1 MDGDAVL
8 AIADERDIRG
18 RIYVLRGRQVM
29 LDSDLAE
36 IYGYTTKAFNQQ
48 VRRNIEKFPDDF
60 MFQLTEDEL
69 SILSSRSQIVTLN
82 SSGNKR
88 GANIKYL
95 PHAFTE
101 QGVYMLMTVLKG
113 DLATRQS
120 MALIRL
126 FKNMKDCLADSQAFL
141 SSQGYQT
148 IVEKLEHHEQV
159 LDEHGKRL
167 LELEGTFDGA
177 EAHGE
182 LLLLRNER
190 FTADLAFQR
199 IYGQARSSII
209 LIDDYIS
216 SKTLQHL
223 AHAPAGIPVSIIS
236 DNKGADKLRLPEFQ
250 DFSAEYPGR
259 RISFAKSCGMVHDR
273 YIVLDFGTDA
283 MRVFHCGT
291 SSKDAGSRMTSITEL
306 RDTAIYAEA
315 VSNLLANPPL
325 TLR

>member
-18 RIYVLRGRQVM
+18 RIYMLRGRQVM

-36 IYGYTTKAFNQQ
+36 IYGDTTKAFNQQ
-48 VRRNIEKFPDDF
+48 VRRNIEKFPD
-60 MFQLTEDEL
+60 
-69 SILSSRSQIVTLN
+69 

-126 FKNMKDCLADSQAFL
+126 FKDMKDCLADSQAFL

-259 RISFAKSCGMVHDR
+259 RVSFAKSCGMVHDR

>member
-18 RIYVLRGRQVM
+18 RIYMLRGRQVM

-48 VRRNIEKFPDDF
+48 VRRNTEKFPDDF

-126 FKNMKDCLADSQAFL
+126 FKNMKDCLADSQEPPSYLQSVF
-141 SSQGYQT
+141 
-148 IVEKLEHHEQV
+148 
-159 LDEHGKRL
+159 
-167 LELEGTFDGA
+167 
-177 EAHGE
+177 
-182 LLLLRNER
+182 
-190 FTADLAFQR
+190 
-199 IYGQARSSII
+199 SI
-209 LIDDYIS
+209 
-216 SKTLQHL
+216 
-223 AHAPAGIPVSIIS
+223 
-236 DNKGADKLRLPEFQ
+236 
-250 DFSAEYPGR
+250 
-259 RISFAKSCGMVHDR
+259 
-273 YIVLDFGTDA
+273 
-283 MRVFHCGT
+283 
-291 SSKDAGSRMTSITEL
+291 
-306 RDTAIYAEA
+306 
-315 VSNLLANPPL
+315 
-325 TLR
+325 

>member
-18 RIYVLRGRQVM
+18 RIYMLRGRQVM

-126 FKNMKDCLADSQAFL
+126 FKNMKDCLAASSFCFATSASRRIWL
-141 SSQGYQT
+141 SRGSMDRRARASSSSMT
-148 IVEKLEHHEQV
+148 TSHRK
-159 LDEHGKRL
+159 
-167 LELEGTFDGA
+167 
-177 EAHGE
+177 
-182 LLLLRNER
+182 
-190 FTADLAFQR
+190 
-199 IYGQARSSII
+199 RSSIW
-209 LIDDYIS
+209 LMPR
-216 SKTLQHL
+216 Q
-223 AHAPAGIPVSIIS
+223 
-236 DNKGADKLRLPEFQ
+236 
-250 DFSAEYPGR
+250 EYP
-259 RISFAKSCGMVHDR
+259 
-273 YIVLDFGTDA
+273 
-283 MRVFHCGT
+283 
-291 SSKDAGSRMTSITEL
+291 
-306 RDTAIYAEA
+306 
-315 VSNLLANPPL
+315 
-325 TLR
+325 